1 MQGLTARQLLE
12 VWEQGEVRHP
22 LDRALMILSAA
33 AGLQATSATWGSL
46 ADLSIGERNHRL
58 LELRAATFGPA
69 IAVATAC
76 PACGMPLEFT
86 IDSRMLV
93 EAAPPAEAKP
103 LRLQS
108 DGLDL
113 VLRLPT
119 SRDLASLVQDAGMA
133 GDPRDRLVRRCVVD
147 GMTPDDPPA
156 LSEDVLR
163 ALSAL
168 LAEADPLA
176 DILFALSCPKCEQQS
191 HQPLDVAA
199 FFWAEI
205 VAQARRILA
214 EVDALARVYHWPE
227 ADILA
232 LEPRRRQAYLERV
245 LS

>member
-12 VWEQGEVRHP
+12 VWEQGEARHP
-22 LDRALMILSAA
+22 LDRALMILSAGTGTQTA
-33 AGLQATSATWGSL
+33 ATAWDGL
-46 ADLSIGERNHRL
+46 ADLSIGERNRRL
-58 LELRAATFGPA
+58 LELRAATFGST

-76 PACGMPLEFT
+76 PACGAPLEFT
-86 IDSRMLV
+86 IDSHLLLD
-93 EAAPPAEAKP
+93 AAPPADAP
-103 LRLQS
+103 PPHLQAGS
-108 DGLDL
+108 HDL

-119 SRDLASLVQDAGMA
+119 SRDLAGLTQAVDGVA
-133 GDPRDRLVRRCVVD
+133 DPREMLARGCMVGKMPQAEGMRL
-147 GMTPDDPPA
+147 PDDLLQA
-156 LSEDVLR
+156 IST
-163 ALSAL
+163 L

-191 HQPLDVAA
+191 QQPLDIAA

-205 VAQARRILA
+205 VAQSRRLLA
-214 EVDALARVYHWPE
+214 EVDVLARVYHWPE